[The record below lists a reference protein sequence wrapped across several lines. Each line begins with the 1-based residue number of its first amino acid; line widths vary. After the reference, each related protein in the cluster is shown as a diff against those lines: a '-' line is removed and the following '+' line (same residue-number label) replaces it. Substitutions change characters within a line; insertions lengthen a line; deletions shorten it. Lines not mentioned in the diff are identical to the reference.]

1 MFPATVIRIDTG
13 RSTLLTVEFLTHT
26 QKDWR
31 ITFGGQ
37 KVIVRTDELP
47 IKGWASV
54 DTTHEERNP
63 GKYFLTFSVRQKVLW
78 ECENPDPK
86 ELPNVDINLGP
97 EKDEKI
103 PQSKCSVKKV
113 IFFWERLTLH
123 PKSKDIK
130 GDCFW
135 DGRFKQ

>member
-13 RSTLLTVEFLTHT
+13 RSPLLTVEFLTHT

-37 KVIVRTDELP
+37 KALVPTDVLP
-47 IKGWASV
+47 IKGKASV
-54 DTTHEERNP
+54 GITHEERMPN
-63 GKYFLTFSVRQKVLW
+63 KYFLTFSVRQKVLW

-103 PQSKCSVKKV
+103 PQSMCGVKKV
-113 IFFWERLTLH
+113 IVLENTDSDFHT
-123 PKSKDIK
+123 SKKRKHADS
-130 GDCFW
+130 D
-135 DGRFKQ
+135 